1 MPGLLLP
8 ITGEE
13 LLIGALASVA
23 VGFILYAILGS
34 GGPGPSGGGGS
45 TTLDGGK
52 R

>member
-1 MPGLLLP
+1 MPGLLLV
-8 ITGEE
+8 TGEE

-23 VGFILYAILGS
+23 VGFILYAILSS

-52 R
+52 